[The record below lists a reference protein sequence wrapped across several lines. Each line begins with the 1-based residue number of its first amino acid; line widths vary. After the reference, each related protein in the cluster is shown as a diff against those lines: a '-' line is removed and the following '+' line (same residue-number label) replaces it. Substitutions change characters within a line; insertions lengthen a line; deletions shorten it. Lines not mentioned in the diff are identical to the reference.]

1 MDVNNP
7 VIKLCAAGAQAEFA
21 GQTNEAK
28 ALYHQAW
35 NAATDDYEA
44 CIAAHYMARHQPP
57 EEAFRWNQIAL
68 DRADAVAD
76 ARVQPFYGSLY
87 VNMGHSYETLGD
99 QAAAEQYYA
108 LAATFG
114 VVHQRGVVHQKV
126 EPEGEP
132 YFDCNRYTPRPDF
145 LRLLHPHGEWQ

>member
-1 MDVNNP
+1 MDISNP
-7 VIKLCAAGAQAEFA
+7 VIRLCIEGAQAEFA
-21 GQTNEAK
+21 RRIADARACYQ
-28 ALYHQAW
+28 QAW
-35 NAATDDYEA
+35 SVATDDYEA

-68 DRADAVAD
+68 ERADAVPD

-87 VNMGHSYETLGD
+87 VNMGHSHEQMGN

-114 VVHQRGVVHQKV
+114 VVHQA
-126 EPEGEP
+126 E
-132 YFDCNRYTPRPDF
+132 
-145 LRLLHPHGEWQ
+145 